1 MTTLY
6 KRAEL
11 VANVAIILVAIS
23 LVVVLGKRF
32 IFPGQPQSA
41 NSPQPNLGA
50 KFSLPDVDWS
60 KSNKNLLLVVSDG
73 CKYCTESAPFYQ
85 RLVQARAQRDGFRL
99 TAILPQPVADG
110 RKYLNGLGVSI
121 DDIKQLSPDAALRIR
136 GTPTLLLVDSAG
148 VVTGEWVGKLPPEK
162 EAEVL
167 SRLQ

>member
-1 MTTLY
+1 MNTFY

-11 VANVAIILVAIS
+11 LANIAIIMVAIS

-32 IFPGQPQSA
+32 IFPSPTQPTD
-41 NSPQPNLGA
+41 SPQPNIGA
-50 KFSLPDVDWS
+50 KLSLPDVDWS
-60 KSNKNLLLVVSDG
+60 KSNKNVLLVVSDS

-85 RLVQARAQRDGFRL
+85 RLVQERAQREGFRL
-99 TAILPQPVADG
+99 TAILPQPVSDG
-110 RKYLNGLGVSI
+110 RKYLNGLGVAI
-121 DDIKQLSPDAALRIR
+121 DDIKQLSPNAALHIR
-136 GTPTLLLVDSAG
+136 GTPTLLLVDSSG

>member
-1 MTTLY
+1 MKTFY
-6 KRAEL
+6 KRVEL
-11 VANVAIILVAIS
+11 IANIAIILVAIS
-23 LVVVLGKRF
+23 LVAVLAKRF
-32 IFPGQPQSA
+32 IFPSPTQPTQ
-41 NSPQPNLGA
+41 SPQPNIGA
-50 KFSLPDVDWS
+50 KLSLPDVDWS
-60 KSNKNLLLVVSDG
+60 KSNKNVLLVVSDS

-85 RLVQARAQRDGFRL
+85 RLVQERAQRGSFRL
-99 TAILPQPVADG
+99 TAILPQPVSDG

-121 DDIKQLSPDAALRIR
+121 DDIKQLSPDAAIRIR